1 MDSATKGR
9 AIYWM
14 IAALILV
21 SFLGLRATHRDF
33 DRPFEWDEL
42 TTLRYF
48 TWVGVEAEGE
58 PRPLDRLEDIH
69 AVGRPG
75 ARELAIGLYCSLGRW
90 PEPGN
95 HVVHSLV
102 SNFTTGLLTPSEAS
116 LRWSALVG
124 TAAFGWV
131 LFWLFSVSLQWR
143 VAAHGTLILALWCPF
158 VWRYSATA
166 RGYTWLFALQI
177 LLLVLLLR
185 LPRRLASIAATG
197 MAVLVAVLCFVNH
210 LTMAAYWVF
219 PVYLAFWLLTPDER
233 GRSGE
238 LTGRERFL
246 FRRNLVMQ
254 MLAVGA
260 VAFMFVIDRLP
271 YIFASAGGAA
281 IDRGSDVLNLSGIAD
296 GLGATLFPGAVWKV
310 LAVVGLLGLVL
321 APRRSAR
328 RTILTVAAIG
338 SAVAVVHLAV
348 SGRTPPARALS
359 WVIPVVL
366 VGLTGLVDGLSLKL
380 PSRQARVWA
389 SVAWVAVCGAL
400 AWVGFKGLPSRSALE
415 DLVESIVEQDLDG
428 DPGTL
433 VLLDKRVGPVV
444 PLYFPR
450 GWKGVEQPPQE
461 GDSRLLTIV
470 RDTGSYGRLLATR
483 DQDHVVAPWEPLSWP
498 EAEELETGGVEYR
511 LVEIPGRVV
520 RFQAEEGLARAL
532 VFWYLPIESVAV
544 RPQKVLEHLEDFS
557 LRYMTVKVPFPAKLE
572 VFFRLGCLVFPAD
585 SPGELAEIERAVATG
600 LDRYGGEVR
609 VFTPEPSDQ

>member
-102 SNFTTGLLTPSEAS
+102 SNFTTGLLAPSEAS

-124 TAAFGWV
+124 TAAFVWV

-210 LTMAAYWVF
+210 LTMAAYWVL

-254 MLAVGA
+254 MLAIGA
-260 VAFMFVIDRLP
+260 VAFVFVIDRLP

-281 IDRGSDVLNLSGIAD
+281 INRDSGMLTLSRIAD
-296 GLGATLFPGAVWKV
+296 ELGAILFPSAVWSV
-310 LAVVGLLGLVL
+310 LAVGGLLGLVL

-338 SAVAVVHLAV
+338 SAVAIVHLAV

-359 WVIPVVL
+359 WAIPITL
-366 VGLTGLVDGLSLKL
+366 VGLAGLVEGLSRRL
-380 PSRQARVWA
+380 PTRQMRIWA
-389 SVAWVAVCGAL
+389 SVGWVVISAAL
-400 AWVGFKGLPSRSALE
+400 AFAGFKGLPPRSALE
-415 DLVESIVEQDLDG
+415 DVIDAMDEQALEG
-428 DPGTL
+428 DPRTL

-444 PLYFPR
+444 SLYYPE
-450 GWKGVEQPPQE
+450 GWQGIEQPPVE
-461 GDSRLLTIV
+461 GPSRLTMIV
-470 RDTGSYGRLLATR
+470 RDTSLYGSGLATR
-483 DQDHVVAPWEPLSWP
+483 DQGHVVAPWEPLSWP
-498 EAEELETGGVEYR
+498 EMEERKAGGVGYR
-511 LVEIPGRVV
+511 MIDSRGRVT